1 MAPSILGN
9 SSIILADAIIEDKN
23 VEYEKTKASSSK
35 EFPRKPRQVKKKNSN
50 EKKVVANK
58 LYFSTIL

>member
-23 VEYEKTKASSSK
+23 VEYEKTI
-35 EFPRKPRQVKKKNSN
+35 PRKPRQVKKKISN
-50 EKKVVANK
+50 EKNVIENK